1 MTVERIK
8 ALIRDVPDFPVKGII
23 FKDITPVLLDPQ
35 AFREAVDLMVEPF
48 RDKGINKVMAVE
60 SRGFVFG
67 APIALQLN
75 AGLVLVRKEG
85 KLPWKTVKRSYS
97 LEYGEAT
104 IEMHQDA
111 ISEGD
116 RVLVVDDLLATGGTA
131 KAMVELAESAGGK
144 VMGITFLIELTFLK
158 GREKLKNYPVHA
170 IIKY

>member
-35 AFREAVDLMVEPF
+35 AFREAVNLMVEPF
-48 RDKGINKVMAVE
+48 KGKGINKVMAVE

-131 KAMVELAESAGGK
+131 KAMVELAEGAGGK